1 MASSVLLAAVVAF
14 FHAWQAAIV
23 GRLHGCMAAMVCCKV
38 VLPPDCWQDGGK
50 HQ

>member
-23 GRLHGCMAAMVCCKV
+23 GRLHGCMAAMVCLQSCAATW
-38 VLPPDCWQDGGK
+38 LLAR
-50 HQ
+50 